1 MKVCN
6 IYKMKVILIEQVDKL
21 GTVGDTV
28 NVKSGYARNYLLPNS
43 LALRATKQNTE
54 YFETQKAELV
64 KKNET
69 KKAEAKKIFDQIN
82 GFPVNVIRMSSDEGK
97 LYGSVTTKDVAEALT
112 AKYANEFKKSSIIM
126 GNAVRE
132 IGIYDVKV
140 RVHPEYNAVISLCI
154 GQSDAAI
161 KKMLSD
167 QKSVSLEKSK
177 TSDASLEQE
186 SANESGDTS
195 EAQSAE

>member
-1 MKVCN
+1 
-6 IYKMKVILIEQVDKL
+6 MKVILIEQVDKL

-28 NVKSGYARNYLLPNS
+28 NVKSGYARNYLLPNE

-54 YFETQKAELV
+54 YFESQKSELL
-64 KKNET
+64 KKNEA
-69 KKAEAKKIFDQIN
+69 KKAAAKKVFDQID

-112 AKYANEFKKSSIIM
+112 SKYGSEFKKSSIIM

-132 IGIYDVKV
+132 VGVYDVKV
-140 RVHPEYNAVISLCI
+140 RVHPEYTAVISLCI

-161 KKMLSD
+161 KKMITAAKAAEAKAVEEVQAEAVDTEVDSD
-167 QKSVSLEKSK
+167 SNAE
-177 TSDASLEQE
+177 TE
-186 SANESGDTS
+186 
-195 EAQSAE
+195 EA